1 MNQPLRQRLQWDGAA
16 VHDGPRRYLLMR
28 PDVLMGAA
36 LRLDGSARAAL
47 FDALAASTAQ
57 HGSDSLRAYAAQ
69 VGGDA
74 EALLTATAA
83 AAADLGWGRWT
94 FQQGMDGL
102 QLQVQDS
109 PFAAGWRAAAG
120 AAADHTVCAP
130 ICGMFTALA
139 AQLQGAPVQVDETAC
154 AAQTA
159 KTAPGGSCRFIARP
173 SR

>member
-1 MNQPLRQRLQWDGAA
+1 MTTLLRQRLQWDGAA

-36 LRLDGSARAAL
+36 LRLDGAARAAL

-74 EALLTATAA
+74 AALLEATAS

-94 FQQGMDGL
+94 LQRLDDAL
-102 QLQVQDS
+102 QLDVHDS

-120 AAADHTVCAP
+120 TDAPHSVCAP
-130 ICGMFTALA
+130 IRGMFTALA
-139 AQLQGAPVQVDETAC
+139 AQVQDAPVQVEETAC
-154 AAQTA
+154 AAQTD
-159 KTAPGGSCRFIARP
+159 TGGICHFIARP
-173 SR
+173 TR